1 MKKLLAM
8 MLILCL
14 ITLCGCQSQT
24 AEENVISPLPVTLDI
39 NNLTDCT
46 VAVSLEKGDIFVDE
60 NGNLQMN
67 INVYT
72 YDLYD
77 MVDIAGL
84 KVGDTFMR
92 LGEKVEIKE
101 IKRLDT
107 GLIHINGGEEKGG
120 FDLYTNENTVYYE
133 CGLSDIKA
141 YYELGEVTLPL
152 HENFVYS
159 DESDLDAE
167 PILYTAEDL
176 LTEKN
181 QYMFTPHNTKVIIQ
195 NGYIVKMIK
204 SYMP

>member
-1 MKKLLAM
+1 
-8 MLILCL
+8 
-14 ITLCGCQSQT
+14 
-24 AEENVISPLPVTLDI
+24 
-39 NNLTDCT
+39 
-46 VAVSLEKGDIFVDE
+46 
-60 NGNLQMN
+60 
-67 INVYT
+67 
-72 YDLYD
+72 
-77 MVDIAGL
+77 
-84 KVGDTFMR
+84 
-92 LGEKVEIKE
+92 VEIKE

-107 GLIHINGGEEKGG
+107 GLIHINGGDEKGG

>member
-1 MKKLLAM
+1 MKKMYSLL
-8 MLILCL
+8 LIIGLL
-14 ITLCGCQSQT
+14 LLCGCQSET
-24 AEENVISPLPVTLDI
+24 VDKSVISPLPESIDI
-39 NNLTDCT
+39 NNLNDCT
-46 VAVSLEKGDIFVDE
+46 VAVSLEYGDVFADKS
-60 NGNLQMN
+60 GNYQMKAT
-67 INVYT
+67 VYT

-84 KVGDTFMR
+84 KVGDTFVR
-92 LGEKVEIKE
+92 LGEKIEITE
-101 IKRLDT
+101 IERLDT
-107 GLIHINGGEEKGG
+107 GLIHINGGDEKGG

-176 LTEKN
+176 LTEED
-181 QYMFTPHNTKVIIQ
+181 MFTPHNTKVIIQ

>member
-1 MKKLLAM
+1 MKKMYSLL
-8 MLILCL
+8 LIIGLL
-14 ITLCGCQSQT
+14 LLCGCQPQT
-24 AEENVISPLPVTLDI
+24 AEENVISPLPATLDI

-60 NGNLQMN
+60 NENLQMN

-92 LGEKVEIKE
+92 LGEKIEITE
-101 IKRLDT
+101 IERLDT
-107 GLIHINGGEEKGG
+107 GLIHINGGDEKGG